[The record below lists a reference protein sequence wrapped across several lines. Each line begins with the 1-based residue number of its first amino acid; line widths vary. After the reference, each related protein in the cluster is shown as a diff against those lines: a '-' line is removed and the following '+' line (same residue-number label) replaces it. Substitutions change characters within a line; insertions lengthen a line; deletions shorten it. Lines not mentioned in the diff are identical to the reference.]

1 MYKNMRKSQKYYA
14 KCSKPHQGLYY
25 GGFYLYD
32 ILEKANLQQPKF
44 NQWLPEAECGE
55 KD

>member
-14 KCSKPHQGLYY
+14 KCSKPHLGLYY

-32 ILEKANLQQPKF
+32 ILEKANLQ
-44 NQWLPEAECGE
+44 
-55 KD
+55 